1 MELNICSFPKPDKY
15 MPWKLDKNLVHVS
28 DTNITVLRL
37 SEKPSQKTCSNKYNY
52 TDNLKMTKNLLDK
65 SYGLRN

>member
-1 MELNICSFPKPDKY
+1 